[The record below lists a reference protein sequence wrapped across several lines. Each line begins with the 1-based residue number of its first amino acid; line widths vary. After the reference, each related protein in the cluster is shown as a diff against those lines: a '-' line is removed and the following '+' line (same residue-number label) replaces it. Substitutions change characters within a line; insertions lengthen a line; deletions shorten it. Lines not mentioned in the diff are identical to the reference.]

1 MNTDGKR
8 RSYSDMHRAI
18 DAVYLRKVL
27 HDRKMLY
34 LYKDWPAP
42 EYLEVEREFD
52 MDLIV
57 DALYGL
63 SEAVWGHY
71 SDYEGIY
78 TIYFSNPTMMEYY
91 RLCRV
96 YGKHQSVKLRDNPYI
111 QLAADCV
118 RSLLYQEGCFTCDY
132 RLQTKVNHRWASGIV
147 FRMWPEF
154 NGHLALLVL
163 MAQVFDFYERELIR
177 LKTELAE
184 IQKPIAKQLTKEAA

>member
-27 HDRKMLY
+27 HDRNMLY
-34 LYKDWPAP
+34 LYEKWPP
-42 EYLEVEREFD
+42 SEYQGEESEFD

-57 DALYGL
+57 DALHSL
-63 SEAVWGHY
+63 SEAVWSHY
-71 SDYEGIY
+71 SEYEDIY
-78 TIYFSNPTMMEYY
+78 TMYFSHPAMMEYY

-96 YGKHQSVKLRDNPYI
+96 YGKHQSVKLRDNPYM
-111 QLAADCV
+111 QLAADFV
-118 RSLLYQEGCFTCDY
+118 RSLLHQEGCFTCDY

-154 NGHLALLVL
+154 NGNLALLVL
-163 MAQVFDFYERELIR
+163 MAQVFDFYERELTR
-177 LKTELAE
+177 LKTELSE
-184 IQKPIAKQLTKEAA
+184 IQKPVNQKQAKEAA